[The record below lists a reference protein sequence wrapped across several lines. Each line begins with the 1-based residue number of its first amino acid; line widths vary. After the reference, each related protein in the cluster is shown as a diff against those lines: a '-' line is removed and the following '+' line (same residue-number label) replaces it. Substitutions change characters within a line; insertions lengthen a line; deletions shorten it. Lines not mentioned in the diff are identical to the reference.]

1 MASIYYSKNKDG
13 TEVGRW
19 NGKSIRSGG
28 KVTKENQ
35 IYLGKVI
42 DKEKLLFYKKSEGF
56 YRFNPETLGME
67 SIPDQDV
74 PFSAP
79 PMDRRLKQR
88 NVIVSFG
95 GSYFLHELINGIAYN
110 KVLDCI
116 SLKNPDSM
124 NALLHYYILTD
135 KADCHALQWY
145 QNSYV
150 RFLYP
155 RANLDGRRISDFY
168 KSFGSDNN
176 RRTFFQEHIPYLLKS
191 TGEEFAVLLDS
202 TGCQNSCRD
211 PVTKVGRHNNKVN
224 IEFRVVL
231 VVQRS
236 TGLPV
241 YHEIIPGNIVDSSTI
256 ARIMRLMEMY
266 GLKITHVSGD
276 AACSCPANIEKVI
289 LCGSNLI
296 MRLNPAYNLYAEA
309 MAKHLDEL
317 TLSTYDEKHDL
328 VYRNRVVRVIKVP
341 MPIATDAD
349 GKEVTGF
356 VYLCRDHQANHSKC
370 DHYMEHHGSNAGS
383 AEEIIRE
390 CGKYGV
396 FAIVTT
402 EELDDKDVIAT
413 YYLRQ
418 GIEQFFD
425 DARNYGKMMPVRNH
439 CLATISGHMLMSF
452 IATFLV
458 VAIRNRMHILDIP
471 YVAVPPAIADKDKLL
486 VIGEKEERV
495 YIDQQEPV
503 PSVFRSN
510 PSALFFALNY
520 IGADVFDK
528 EKNGNNQIIPAVPM
542 KDANDYFKAFGIHC
556 PEAVL
561 IGKDKSLTLV
571 IKNGLVNRC
580 KKSKVFATR
589 PFVMQEEIQK
599 KLEEEQKEKET
610 DKSSGETDLSNK
622 PEKPKRHPGRPKGS
636 RNKKTLERET
646 QESQAETPITPR
658 RKRGR
663 PLGSKDSKPRK
674 RRSTNSLKEEE
685 EKSTEE
691 IPGSEGLTLP

>member
-1 MASIYYSKNKDG
+1 MGNTAGPLIPP
-13 TEVGRW
+13 T
-19 NGKSIRSGG
+19 
-28 KVTKENQ
+28 
-35 IYLGKVI
+35 
-42 DKEKLLFYKKSEGF
+42 LL
-56 YRFNPETLGME
+56 
-67 SIPDQDV
+67 
-74 PFSAP
+74 
-79 PMDRRLKQR
+79 
-88 NVIVSFG
+88 
-95 GSYFLHELINGIAYN
+95 
-110 KVLDCI
+110 
-116 SLKNPDSM
+116 
-124 NALLHYYILTD
+124 
-135 KADCHALQWY
+135 
-145 QNSYV
+145 
-150 RFLYP
+150 
-155 RANLDGRRISDFY
+155 
-168 KSFGSDNN
+168 
-176 RRTFFQEHIPYLLKS
+176 
-191 TGEEFAVLLDS
+191 
-202 TGCQNSCRD
+202 
-211 PVTKVGRHNNKVN
+211 
-224 IEFRVVL
+224 
-231 VVQRS
+231 RS

-599 KLEEEQKEKET
+599 KLEEEQKEKEKG
-610 DKSSGETDLSNK
+610 KSSGETDLSNK

-646 QESQAETPITPR
+646 QESQAEPPITPR

-674 RRSTNSLKEEE
+674 RRSTNFLKEEE
-685 EKSTEE
+685 EKSMEE